1 MLGVLRDFILAESP
15 STEKAPADRCAELI
29 ASEWRKRD
37 ARVELVPQKV
47 RGNHIR
53 IECKPAAAAKSSGQ
67 LLVLGHYD
75 TVYGTGTLRK
85 MPFRTSGQKIFGP
98 GVFDMKA
105 GIVQALFALDAL
117 LATRAP
123 VHKQVVFLWTSDE
136 EIGSESSRKLLESE
150 AARSDAVF
158 VLEPSLGPKG
168 LLKTARKGVG
178 EAQLT
183 VQGKASHAG
192 LAPEK
197 GINAVHEISMQIARI
212 LKWNDLRRGVTVNA
226 DVVQG
231 GTRVNVIAE
240 SARAVLDLRA
250 LRISDMQAIEKKLKA
265 LKPLLPGAKLEVTGG
280 FSRAPLERKISAE
293 LFGRARKLAS
303 QMGLS
308 LGEGTAGGASDGNF
322 TAALG
327 IPTLDGLGAV
337 GDGAH
342 SRHEHILARAMPER
356 AALLAAL
363 LADS

>member
-1 MLGVLRDFILAESP
+1 MLDVLRTFTRAESP

-29 ASEWRKRD
+29 AAEWRKRD
-37 ARVELVPQKV
+37 VHVELLPQKI

-53 IECKPAAAAKSSGQ
+53 IACKPAARNVSGQ

-75 TVYGTGTLRK
+75 TVYATGTFDK
-85 MPFRTSGQKIFGP
+85 MPFRASGQKIFGP

-117 LATRAP
+117 LTTRASLS
-123 VHKQVVFLWTSDE
+123 KQIVFLWTSDE

-158 VLEPSLGPKG
+158 VLEPSLGSRG

-178 EAQLT
+178 EAQLI

-197 GINAVHEISMQIARI
+197 GVNAVHELSLQIARI
-212 LKWNDLRRGVTVNA
+212 LKWNDLRRGISVNA
-226 DVVQG
+226 DVVHG

-240 SARAVLDLRA
+240 NAHAALDLRA
-250 LRISDMQAIEKKLKA
+250 LRVSDMHTIEKKLKA
-265 LKPLLPGAKLEVTGG
+265 LKPLLHGAKLEVTGG
-280 FSRAPLERKISAE
+280 FTRAPLERKISAE
-293 LFGRARKLAS
+293 LFARAKKLAA
-303 QMGLS
+303 QMGIS
-308 LGEGTAGGASDGNF
+308 IGEGTAGGASDGNF

-342 SRHEHILARAMPER
+342 SRHEHILSSTMPER
-356 AALLAAL
+356 AALLAVL
-363 LADS
+363 LANS